1 MEEKYW
7 KKFTQ
12 TGSLYDYLAYKME
25 AYRHAGWQSAGDSFE
40 SDCIDR
46 NGAFYDT
53 DRRI

>member
-7 KKFTQ
+7 KKFMQ
-12 TGSLYDYLAYKME
+12 TGGPIDYLEYKME
-25 AYRHAGWQSAGDSFE
+25 VYGHAGVQYAGDSVE